1 MTKGRIFC
9 AALAAALVGACGN
22 DAEQD
27 AGASV
32 EPGPT
37 GMIESTTQGVDDT
50 RGGASVDP
58 GAPQPGGTVVT
69 GPPSAGVGTAP
80 NAPPAMTSPAT
91 EGDTTVRTVA
101 PGH

>member
-1 MTKGRIFC
+1 MMKGRIFC
-9 AALAAALVGACGN
+9 AALAAVLVGACGS
-22 DAEQD
+22 DAETD

-37 GMIESTTQGVDDT
+37 GMIESTTVGVDDT
-50 RGGASVDP
+50 QGGAAIDP

-69 GPPSAGVGTAP
+69 GPPSAEVSTSP

-101 PGH
+101 PGY